1 MFRTSGGYFS
11 ACFAA
16 DAFDELCA
24 GVCLI
29 NSSGRFDDNV
39 PGRSVGADRPPRRS
53 PFKYVIEESRAT
65 RLFFGNLLLQSLRGR
80 IQKTLQAVYPTN
92 PAAADEQLARN
103 ILRDS
108 LDYGAVEVLA
118 SGLILPPP
126 RSLTELLG
134 QYEGPLLVFQGVLD
148 PLNTAGLD
156 RAGKIQQ
163 LYPEATVVR
172 VNAG

>member
-1 MFRTSGGYFS
+1 M
-11 ACFAA
+11 
-16 DAFDELCA
+16 
-24 GVCLI
+24 GV
-29 NSSGRFDDNV
+29 D
-39 PGRSVGADRPPRRS
+39 PPPRRS
-53 PFKYVIEESRAT
+53 LFKYIMEESRAT

-80 IQKTLQAVYPTN
+80 IRKTLQSVYPTN

-118 SGLILPPP
+118 SGMILPPP
-126 RSLTELLG
+126 RSLTELLE

-148 PLNTAGLD
+148 PLTTKGQD
-156 RAGKIQQ
+156 RAAKIQRH
-163 LYPEATVVR
+163 YPEATIVR